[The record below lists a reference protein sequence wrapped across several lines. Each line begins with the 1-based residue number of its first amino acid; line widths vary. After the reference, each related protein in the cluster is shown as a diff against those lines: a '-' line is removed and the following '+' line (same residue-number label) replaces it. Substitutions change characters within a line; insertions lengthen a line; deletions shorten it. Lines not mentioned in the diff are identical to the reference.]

1 MTHVNF
7 SRKAGFFAPVA
18 LLVLVSF
25 LFTTVNVNAQEID
38 YNDEFD
44 IPQEFL
50 DSLDQYICHATDDVN
65 EPFVLVT
72 VGEMFIDWGDDKSV
86 EHFIHSKDIVPTV
99 STTQDTLDL
108 LEIPFPGITELLE
121 AGLNLDTEYPEY
133 GMTGQQIHDAGCE
146 ASLVEDDS
154 ATSTSTENIPATTT
168 ENTEN
173 SESSENNENT
183 ETPTQF
189 ACEIEGHKYDQNGA
203 PLPEW
208 QIGLMK
214 IITQGENT
222 DIWDLANDMTDS
234 DGYYCLEWDGETRE
248 LRGDTPTIND
258 LPYDFT
264 YHVYEKLVDGWNFL
278 SIEKGADVSGLV
290 VVDENEIR
298 YDGEY
303 ISTQVGEINGYI
315 YADSAYHV
323 DFYNYKD
330 AEVVPVVEEENRSSG
345 SSGTRVGD
353 RNRGGSN
360 PQPKVLGEATS
371 TLPLIAGN
379 QVTLVPTGAPDTGAG
394 GTSNVNTLGI
404 SNILFIGRRF

>member
-1 MTHVNF
+1 MTYVDL

-25 LFTTVNVNAQEID
+25 LFSNSTSVYAFEID
-38 YNDEFD
+38 VQDSGVDTPIVNEEMTESNDGEAETSID
-44 IPQEFL
+44 EEDTVLEIGTTTESSMPEQDEMMLNQEF
-50 DSLDQYICHATDDVN
+50 V
-65 EPFVLVT
+65 
-72 VGEMFIDWGDDKSV
+72 
-86 EHFIHSKDIVPTV
+86 
-99 STTQDTLDL
+99 
-108 LEIPFPGITELLE
+108 
-121 AGLNLDTEYPEY
+121 LDTE
-133 GMTGQQIHDAGCE
+133 
-146 ASLVEDDS
+146 
-154 ATSTSTENIPATTT
+154 STSTENIPATTT

-173 SESSENNENT
+173 NESSENNENI
-183 ETPTQF
+183 ETVTQF

-330 AEVVPVVEEENRSSG
+330 AEIVPVVEEENRGSG

-394 GTSNVNTLGI
+394 GTSNVNTLGL

>member
-1 MTHVNF
+1 MTYVDLV
-7 SRKAGFFAPVA
+7 RKAGVFAPVT
-18 LLVLVSF
+18 LLVLGSF
-25 LFTTVNVNAQEID
+25 LFSNSANVYAFELDAQGG
-38 YNDEFD
+38 D
-44 IPQEFL
+44 INLP
-50 DSLDQYICHATDDVN
+50 IVN
-65 EPFVLVT
+65 EDLAESDDSEVT
-72 VGEMFIDWGDDKSV
+72 PPAVID
-86 EHFIHSKDIVPTV
+86 
-99 STTQDTLDL
+99 
-108 LEIPFPGITELLE
+108 TEL
-121 AGLNLDTEYPEY
+121 A
-133 GMTGQQIHDAGCE
+133 
-146 ASLVEDDS
+146 
-154 ATSTSTENIPATTT
+154 STSDENNSTTT

-173 SESSENNENT
+173 NESSENT
-183 ETPTQF
+183 EVLTQF
-189 ACEIEGHKYDQNGA
+189 ECEIEGHKYDQNGA

-222 DIWDLANDMTDS
+222 DIWDLADDVTDS
-234 DGYYCLEWDGETRE
+234 DGYYCLEWDGETRT
-248 LRGDTPTIND
+248 LRGDTPTITS

-264 YHVYEKLVDGWNFL
+264 YHVYEKLTDGWNLL

-298 YDGEY
+298 YDGNY

-330 AEVVPVVEEENRSSG
+330 AEVVPVVEEESRRSG

-353 RNRGGSN
+353 RNRNSK
-360 PQPKVLGEATS
+360 PEPKVLGEATS
-371 TLPLIAGN
+371 TLPLVVGN

-394 GTSNVNTLGI
+394 GTSGANTLTV